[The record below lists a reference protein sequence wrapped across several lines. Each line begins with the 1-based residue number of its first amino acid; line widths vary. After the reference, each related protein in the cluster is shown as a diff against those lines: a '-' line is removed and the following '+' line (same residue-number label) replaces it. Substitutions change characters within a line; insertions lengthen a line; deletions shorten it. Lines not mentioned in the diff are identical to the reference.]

1 MYGNNNMYGD
11 LFGNDAIARRELRA
25 NDAYTFLIKELEK
38 IDDKIREPLS
48 GTDWVRDMPVITG
61 GGLVESIAG
70 IDVTYGSS
78 GGIEDN
84 LIYEAANEIPVIQA
98 EMSKHVAKTYN
109 FAEYMSF
116 STLEMEKMRMV
127 GRDPE
132 TFLNRGIRLHC
143 DKTVDRNVYVGFTRT
158 GSTGLVNNPD
168 IDRMSA
174 QPRTAGGTNTTWA
187 EKSADDIL
195 RDINRVLSSV
205 WHKCDCSQDA
215 LPNHILVPV
224 EQFGALVT
232 RKVSDDSERSI
243 LTYVLENNLT
253 NQQGGK
259 LVISPC
265 KWLKEAGTGGT
276 DRMVVYMNDVERICY
291 HLTQPLKRMQ
301 TEYAGMRVRIPY
313 MCQFSEVRFLYP
325 DTVAYMDGI

>member
-1 MYGNNNMYGD
+1 MYGNMYG
-11 LFGNDAIARRELRA
+11 NTAMARRQMRA
-25 NDAYTFLIKELEK
+25 NDSYLFLIKELEK
-38 IDDKIREPLS
+38 VDDKIREPLS
-48 GTDWVRDMPVITG
+48 GTDWPRDMPVESG
-61 GGLVESIAG
+61 GGMVESIAS

-78 GGIEDN
+78 GGMEDN

-98 EMSKHVAKTYN
+98 EMSKLVARTFN

-116 STLEMEKMRMV
+116 STLEREKMRLV

-132 TFLNRGIRLHC
+132 TFLNKGIRLHC
-143 DKTVDRNVYVGFTRT
+143 DKTIDRNVYVGFTRA
-158 GSTGLVNNPD
+158 GSTGLVNNPN

-174 QPRTAGGTNTTWA
+174 QPHTPGGTNTTWA
-187 EKSADDIL
+187 EKDADDIL
-195 RDINRVLSSV
+195 RDINRVLASV
-205 WHKCDCSQDA
+205 WHKCDCSADA
-215 LPNHILVPV
+215 LPNHILLPV
-224 EQFGALVT
+224 DQFGALVT

-265 KWLKEAGTGGT
+265 KWLKGAGTGET
-276 DRMVVYMNDVERICY
+276 DRMVVYMNREDRICFN
-291 HLTQPLKRMQ
+291 LTQPLRRME
-301 TEYAGMRVRIPY
+301 TEYAEMRIRIPY
-313 MCQFSEVRFLYP
+313 ICQFSEVRFLYP